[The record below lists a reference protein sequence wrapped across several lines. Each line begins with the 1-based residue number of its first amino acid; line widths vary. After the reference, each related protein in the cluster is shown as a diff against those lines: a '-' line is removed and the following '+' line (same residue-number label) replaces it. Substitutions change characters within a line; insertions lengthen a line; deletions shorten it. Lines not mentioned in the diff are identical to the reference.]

1 MPCSGT
7 PNNGTPNLGK
17 PFNCSS
23 LSTVL
28 PDSTLG
34 GQGGLVSS
42 FRREI
47 PRVILWVIG
56 VINLVVL
63 TKSP

>member
-1 MPCSGT
+1 MVPLIWGNPLIVVPCQLFCQT
-7 PNNGTPNLGK
+7 AHLE
-17 PFNCSS
+17 
-23 LSTVL
+23 
-28 PDSTLG
+28 
-34 GQGGLVSS
+34 GQGNLVSS